1 MSHILLLLLLL
12 VCLCFV
18 FVLLLLLLLLLLF
31 ACLLFLCFCC
41 CCCLLLFSSS
51 FLHNLTIL
59 SFDASKPPYG
69 CHQRENHSVIDTGV
83 MLVAATLTGVSHA
96 AELRPENP
104 CLALTKGRLP
114 TSETNRCVTERKWPY
129 RLRTSIGAVNWER
142 NEMKLLAA
150 ELEYEREE
158 EREGRQKRQKERG

>member
-1 MSHILLLLLLL
+1 MLF
-12 VCLCFV
+12 VCCCFV
-18 FVLLLLLLLLLLF
+18 VVVFIVFFSLIILR
-31 ACLLFLCFCC
+31 LCA
-41 CCCLLLFSSS
+41 
-51 FLHNLTIL
+51 
-59 SFDASKPPYG
+59 FDASKPPYG
-69 CHQRENHSVIDTGV
+69 CHQCENHRVIDTGV

-158 EREGRQKRQKERG
+158 ERKRRQKRQKERG

>member
-1 MSHILLLLLLL
+1 M
-12 VCLCFV
+12 FV
-18 FVLLLLLLLLLLF
+18 FCFSICFLFVLVLLLLFVCLF
-31 ACLLFLCFCC
+31 VVLFVFV
-41 CCCLLLFSSS
+41 CCLFV
-51 FLHNLTIL
+51 FCIIL
-59 SFDASKPPYG
+59 RICPFDASKPPYG

-158 EREGRQKRQKERG
+158 ERKGRQKRQKERG